1 MSRFIYRVTNWCPNS
16 VHISVLSNKTQN
28 MQIVGMLVCHMSK
41 YFGPKN
47 HFLHPSKTWDH
58 YALVFY
64 TLLHKLIL
72 LFLRFEFAQES
83 KKFWE
88 MDIDDVQK
96 SIWRNLFG
104 KIDAA
109 LGVLRNFLGTTFG
122 RPYMQWQNNYVV
134 FCNFYLVKH
143 TCRTPGCIFLSRVLK
158 RMSIS
163 TCLKHIWCD
172 HFDGP
177 K

>member
-1 MSRFIYRVTNWCPNS
+1 MSWNDVRTPCIFLVLLDKTKICKLWECWCVT
-16 VHISVLSNKTQN
+16 
-28 MQIVGMLVCHMSK
+28 CHK
-41 YFGPKN
+41 YFGPKTRF
-47 HFLHPSKTWDH
+47 FLVHTLRDH
-58 YALVFY
+58 CALRITCLF
-64 TLLHKLIL
+64 HKLIL